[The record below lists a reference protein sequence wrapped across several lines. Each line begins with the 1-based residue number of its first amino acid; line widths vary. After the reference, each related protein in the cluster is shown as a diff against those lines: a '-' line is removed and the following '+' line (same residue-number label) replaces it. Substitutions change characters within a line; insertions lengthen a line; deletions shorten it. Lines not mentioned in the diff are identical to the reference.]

1 MNKYFKQ
8 KIIIFIEIGSYQLLH
23 NDRVHMGSKTI
34 EWGFYFPLECFV
46 SLSDLIETWMIQF
59 RSYILNFKVVW
70 YFDYFLKNW
79 SNFLH
84 FFGFSKHL
92 IWKRVIIDKFQF
104 QILFGNTQDLKTVK
118 ELQLFFHFFNLLTSQ
133 PTKNE
138 FFNVLVLQKLTCVKK
153 YT

>member
-1 MNKYFKQ
+1 M
-8 KIIIFIEIGSYQLLH
+8 IFIEIGSYQLLH

-34 EWGFYFPLECFV
+34 EWGFYFPLECYF

-92 IWKRVIIDKFQF
+92 IWKRVIIRKFQF
-104 QILFGNTQDLKTVK
+104 QILFSNTQDLKTVK
-118 ELQLFFHFFNLLTSQ
+118 ELQLFVHFFNLLTSK
-133 PTKNE
+133 PTKKWI
-138 FFNVLVLQKLTCVKK
+138 FQCSCPTKVDLCQKIH
-153 YT
+153 